1 MTTTPNFDPETYIR
15 LIQLLLMGLEDLLT
29 PDSVTEDIRSAEL
42 SKKLQAYRDRVAKVR
57 SVLAK
62 HRDAERRK
70 RELQK
75 DNDRRNPK
83 KGDDR
88 KAGG

>member
-1 MTTTPNFDPETYIR
+1 MNITPDFDPQTYIR

-29 PDSVTEDIRSAEL
+29 ADGLNEDAGTAEM
-42 SKKLQAYRDRVAKVR
+42 SKRLESYRDKVARIK
-57 SVLAK
+57 SVLAR

-70 RELQK
+70 RELNK

-83 KGDDR
+83 V
-88 KAGG
+88 

>member
-1 MTTTPNFDPETYIR
+1 MKTTPNFDPETYIR

-29 PDSVTEDIRSAEL
+29 PENVAEDIRSAEL
-42 SKKLQAYRDRVAKVR
+42 SKKLRGYRDRVAKVR
-57 SVLAK
+57 SILAK

-75 DNDRRNPK
+75 DNERRNPK
-83 KGDDR
+83 KGAER

>member
-1 MTTTPNFDPETYIR
+1 MKTTANFDPETYIR

-29 PDSVTEDIRSAEL
+29 PEDITEDGRSVEL
-42 SKKLQAYRDRVAKVR
+42 NRRLQNYRDKVARIK
-57 SVLAK
+57 SVVAK

-70 RELQK
+70 RELNR

-83 KGDDR
+83 GAVGKTVG
-88 KAGG
+88 